1 MNLFNKIPESRYLDG
16 APQGVDQL
24 LVDALSSQ
32 QKRQII
38 ILRDDARLTQF
49 CDGFSFVNPDCQ
61 MLQLPAW
68 DCLPYDRVS
77 PHSAVTST
85 RLASLSSLAGQPKE
99 RLLVVTTVNGW
110 LQRVPPPSFFANASL
125 ALSVGQEIAI
135 DDVVQFLA
143 QNGFHRTDT
152 VREYGEFAVRGSLVD
167 IYPMGTLLPFRLD
180 LLDDEIECQNSPHPL
195 SVTAIG

>member
-1 MNLFNKIPESRYLDG
+1 MNLFNKITESRYLDG

-49 CDGFSFVNPDCQ
+49 CEGFSFVNPDCQ
-61 MLQLPAW
+61 ILQLPAW

-85 RLASLSSLAGQPKE
+85 RLASLSALAGQHKE
-99 RLLVVTTVNGW
+99 RLLIVTTVNGW

-152 VREYGEFAVRGSLVD
+152 VREYGEFAVRGGILD
-167 IYPMGTLLPFRLD
+167 IFSDAAGQPVRLD
-180 LLDDEIECQNSPHPL
+180 FFGDEIETIKS
-195 SVTAIG
+195 